1 MNAVVLAAIGLVA
14 LFAGYRFYSRFMA
27 EKIYQLD
34 PNFETP
40 SPAMRDDIDY
50 VPTNRIVLWGHH
62 FTAVAGAAPIIGPS
76 IAVVWGWLPAF
87 LWVVIG
93 TMFFAGVHDFGAIWA
108 SVRNKGLSVGSLTG
122 EVVSHRA
129 RNLFMIVVF
138 FLLLMVNAVFAVA
151 IAVAFIDTPASV
163 IPAWTAVFVAVG
175 IGILLYR
182 VGVGITWPTVVGTI
196 ILYAVIYLGELL
208 PVTLTEAAGVAPAA
222 QWILIL
228 FAYAAVASM
237 LPVWLLLQPRD
248 YINGIQLFVGL
259 GILYGAVFIAAP
271 AVVAPAINPNVPPAT
286 PPIMPLLFVTIAC
299 GAISGFHGL
308 VSSGTTSKQLN
319 KETDARF
326 VGYLGSLGEG
336 ALAIVAIIAVTAGFS
351 MVEWEAAYS
360 NAESFGAVGGI
371 SAFVE
376 GGSRIAAAGLGL
388 PISFAQTLLAVMAV
402 LFAGTT
408 MDAGVR
414 LQRYIVQ
421 EWGAIYNIPPLQNG
435 YVATGIAVGACL
447 VLAFGAGGRGRNRR
461 HDHLAAVRH
470 DEPVARG
477 ADAARHQ
484 RHARQAG
491 TAGAL
496 HADPDGLCHDDGAA
510 RRALPTQ
517 QPLHRGELRARR
529 DRRGDRHHGDLRH
542 ARSGLCP
549 DARAAR
555 GGGHGGVVAEAAPRQ
570 PRLRISH
577 AMSAPRRETF
587 RTLLREFYMAPY
599 RGAVARAR
607 RDEDDLFMLFVF
619 AELMGVPNPATYYTL
634 ELQPILLERFHDWH
648 TRMGLEHSPLDHFR
662 CC

>member
-1 MNAVVLAAIGLVA
+1 MNAVVLAIVGLVA
-14 LFAGYRFYSRFMA
+14 VFSGYRFYSKFMA
-27 EKIYQLD
+27 EKIYRLD
-34 PNFETP
+34 PDFRTP
-40 SPAMRDDIDY
+40 AHAQRDDIDY
-50 VPTNRIVLWGHH
+50 VPTNRVVLWGHH

-108 SVRNKGLSVGSLTG
+108 SVRNKALSVGSLTG

-151 IAVAFIDTPASV
+151 ISTEFINTPASV

-196 ILYAVIYLGELL
+196 ILYAVIYLGELV
-208 PVTLTEAAGVAPAA
+208 PVTLTETAGIAPAA

-271 AVVAPAINPNVPPAT
+271 TVVAPPINPNVPPGT

-336 ALAIVAIIAVTAGFS
+336 TLAIVAIIAVTAGFAMTDGGLQPARDAWQS
-351 MVEWEAAYS
+351 AYS

-371 SAFVE
+371 SAFVA
-376 GGSRIAAAGLGL
+376 GGARIASEGLGL
-388 PISFAQTLLAVMAV
+388 PLGFAETLLAVMAV

-421 EWGAIYNIPPLQNG
+421 EWGTIYSIPPLQNG
-435 YVATGIAVGACL
+435 YVATAVAVGACL
-447 VLAFGAGGRGRNRR
+447 VLAFGAGGADGSGGMIIWPLFGTTNQLLAGLTLLVISVMLVKLGRPARYTLIPMIFVTTMAL
-461 HDHLAAVRH
+461 LAALYQLSALYSDGNYVLLAI
-470 DEPVARG
+470 DVVIIITAIFVMLE
-477 ADAARHQ
+477 AASALMRE
-484 RHARQAG
+484 RRAAA
-491 TAGAL
+491 AGA
-496 HADPDGLCHDDGAA
+496 H
-510 RRALPTQ
+510 
-517 QPLHRGELRARR
+517 
-529 DRRGDRHHGDLRH
+529 
-542 ARSGLCP
+542 
-549 DARAAR
+549 
-555 GGGHGGVVAEAAPRQ
+555 
-570 PRLRISH
+570 
-577 AMSAPRRETF
+577 
-587 RTLLREFYMAPY
+587 
-599 RGAVARAR
+599 
-607 RDEDDLFMLFVF
+607 
-619 AELMGVPNPATYYTL
+619 
-634 ELQPILLERFHDWH
+634 
-648 TRMGLEHSPLDHFR
+648 
-662 CC
+662 

>member
-1 MNAVVLAAIGLVA
+1 MTINAVVLAAIGLIAV
-14 LFAGYRFYSRFMA
+14 FSGYRFYSKFVA
-27 EKIYQLD
+27 EKIYRLD
-34 PNFETP
+34 PDFSTP
-40 SPAMRDDIDY
+40 AHTMRDDVDY
-50 VPTNRIVLWGHH
+50 VPTNRVVLWGHH

-108 SVRNKGLSVGSLTG
+108 SVRNKALSVGSLTG

-151 IAVAFIDTPASV
+151 ISGEFINTPASV

-175 IGILLYR
+175 IGILLYK

-196 ILYAVIYLGELL
+196 ILYAVIYLGELF
-208 PVTLTEAAGVAPAA
+208 PVTLTDTAGIAPGA

-228 FAYAAVASM
+228 FAYAAIASM

-271 AVVAPAINPNVPPAT
+271 EVVAPPINPNVPPAT

-336 ALAIVAIIAVTAGFS
+336 TLAIVAIIAVTAGFS
-351 MVEWEAAYS
+351 MTEWQSAYT

-371 SAFVE
+371 SAFVT
-376 GGSRIAAAGLGL
+376 GGSRIAAEGLGL
-388 PISFAQTLLAVMAV
+388 PLGFAQTLLAVMAV

-421 EWGAIYNIPPLQNG
+421 EWGTIYKIPALQNG
-435 YVATGIAVGACL
+435 YLATAVAVGACL
-447 VLAFGAGGRGRNRR
+447 ALAFGAGGADGSGGMIIWPLFGTTNQLLAGLTLLVISVMLVKLGRPARYTLIPMIFVTTMALLSALYQLSSLYA
-461 HDHLAAVRH
+461 DGSYML
-470 DEPVARG
+470 VAI
-477 ADAARHQ
+477 DIVIII
-484 RHARQAG
+484 
-491 TAGAL
+491 TAIFVML
-496 HADPDGLCHDDGAA
+496 
-510 RRALPTQ
+510 
-517 QPLHRGELRARR
+517 
-529 DRRGDRHHGDLRH
+529 
-542 ARSGLCP
+542 
-549 DARAAR
+549 
-555 GGGHGGVVAEAAPRQ
+555 EAA
-570 PRLRISH
+570 
-577 AMSAPRRETF
+577 SA
-587 RTLLREFYMAPY
+587 LLRERRAAAA
-599 RGAVARAR
+599 GA
-607 RDEDDLFMLFVF
+607 
-619 AELMGVPNPATYYTL
+619 G
-634 ELQPILLERFHDWH
+634 
-648 TRMGLEHSPLDHFR
+648 
-662 CC
+662 